1 MKYKLFTTQF
11 CHKCPQMKE
20 LLSSQTKV
28 SGEIINA
35 STPDGLEQARRF
47 NVTGVPL
54 VVFLDDDSNEVK
66 RFSEKEEVKEFITK
80 I

>member
-1 MKYKLFTTQF
+1 
-11 CHKCPQMKE
+11 MKE

>member
-35 STPDGLEQARRF
+35 STPEGLEQARLF

-54 VVFLDDDSNEVK
+54 VVFLDDDYNEIK
-66 RFSEKEEVKEFITK
+66 RFSEKEEIKDFISK